1 MAVHAGASEERPW
14 SDLPGDLLSA
24 IYLRSISAYDRA
36 RFAVVCS
43 TWRAA
48 AAWHLRLPAL
58 PLLLL
63 STGDGKCDL
72 EARAY
77 SPEDGRTMRVPL
89 PWFPSGNRLVGSYE
103 GGWIATVS
111 ASGELLVVNMFSAAR
126 AERLSNG
133 PLDIR
138 KIVFSEDPSSNGCVM
153 AAITSRCTV
162 EFRRVGFPDSRWTR
176 WCGAYGDQIDIAFCN
191 GELYAVTYVY
201 LLLFKKGAQGNI
213 SAFRIDVAMSSL
225 YTMKLE
231 LASVPKYIF
240 ALHDKLAIAVNVRPM
255 AHGHENTCFF
265 RVFELADNDDTTTT
279 TSHKFIWAEVTTLG
293 DHALFLGSTSC
304 KAERV
309 STADRRGGVE
319 GNRIYYYEERNYIQS
334 HMARLDIA
342 GCTVHYCEGE
352 RKHRLERIVSQGYHY
367 IKNDPDG
374 ANGCVWLW
382 PPDF

>member
-1 MAVHAGASEERPW
+1 MAVVRAGAREERPW

-24 IYLRSISAYDRA
+24 IYLGSISAYDRA
-36 RFAVVCS
+36 RFAAVCS

-48 AAWHLRLPAL
+48 AAWHIRLPAL

-63 STGDGKCDL
+63 STGDGKLDQ

-111 ASGELLVVNMFSAAR
+111 GSGELLVVNMFSAAR

-138 KIVFSEDPSSNGCVM
+138 KIVFSKDPSSDGCVM

-176 WCGAYGDQIDIAFCN
+176 WCGAYADLDIAFCN
-191 GELYAVTYVY
+191 GELYAVTYAY
-201 LLLFKKGAQGNI
+201 LLVFKKGALGNI

-225 YTMKLE
+225 HMVEVKL
-231 LASVPKYIF
+231 SSTPKYIF
-240 ALHDKLAIAVNVRPM
+240 ALHDKLAIAVDVRPM
-255 AHGHENTCFF
+255 AHGHESTQFF
-265 RVFELADNDDTTTT
+265 RVFELADNDHTTTT
-279 TSHKFIWAEVTTLG
+279 TSCKFTWAEVTTLG
-293 DHALFLGSTSC
+293 DHALFLGSTNC
-304 KAERV
+304 KAEHI

-319 GNRIYYYEERNYIQS
+319 GNRIYYYEERNCIHS
-334 HMARLDIA
+334 HMARLDIG
-342 GCTVHYCEGE
+342 GCTVHYCEAE
-352 RKHRLERIVSQGYHY
+352 RKHHLERIVSQGYRY
-367 IKNDPDG
+367 IKKDPDG